1 MDHGPPVGESV
12 FVLKGGT
19 KLGPFDIE
27 ELFDGLEEGEF
38 HYEDICLREGAT
50 ECERLRDILDWDR
63 SSPAGTDPPRGRPG
77 EPPLPDASRAQR
89 EEYGETGEGG
99 PSFPDGDRLL
109 YAGHP
114 SIASSPFALFLV
126 VGGITGGVWLYPLDL
141 VFTAAGFGLALL
153 GMSYLSFIRFTRD
166 YRITPRRIEK
176 ITGLL
181 ARSSQEVR
189 IEDIRA
195 INVTCRGLIGI
206 LGIGTVDFFTT
217 GDTAEVSFHQIWAA
231 QKVKTLVRRLQD
243 VS

>member
-1 MDHGPPVGESV
+1 MDRDHPVGESV

-19 KLGPFDIE
+19 RLGPFDIE
-27 ELFDGLEEGEF
+27 ALFDGLEAGEF

-63 SSPAGTDPPRGRPG
+63 SGPAGTEPPRGREG
-77 EPPLPDASRAQR
+77 EPALRGADRAER
-89 EEYGETGEGG
+89 EGDPG
-99 PSFPDGDRLL
+99 PSLLDGDRLL

-126 VGGITGGVWLYPLDL
+126 VGGITGGIWLYPLDL
-141 VFTAAGFGLALL
+141 VFTAGGFALALL
-153 GMSYLSFIRFTRD
+153 GMVYLSFIRFTRD
-166 YRITPRRIEK
+166 YRITPRRVEK
-176 ITGLL
+176 ITGFL

-195 INVTCRGLIGI
+195 INVTCRGFIGVI
-206 LGIGTVDFFTT
+206 GIGTVDFFTT
-217 GDTAEVSFHQIWAA
+217 GDAAEVSFHQIWAA

>member
-1 MDHGPPVGESV
+1 
-12 FVLKGGT
+12 
-19 KLGPFDIE
+19 
-27 ELFDGLEEGEF
+27 
-38 HYEDICLREGAT
+38 
-50 ECERLRDILDWDR
+50 
-63 SSPAGTDPPRGRPG
+63 
-77 EPPLPDASRAQR
+77 
-89 EEYGETGEGG
+89 
-99 PSFPDGDRLL
+99 
-109 YAGHP
+109 
-114 SIASSPFALFLV
+114 
-126 VGGITGGVWLYPLDL
+126 
-141 VFTAAGFGLALL
+141 
-153 GMSYLSFIRFTRD
+153 
-166 YRITPRRIEK
+166 TPRRIEK